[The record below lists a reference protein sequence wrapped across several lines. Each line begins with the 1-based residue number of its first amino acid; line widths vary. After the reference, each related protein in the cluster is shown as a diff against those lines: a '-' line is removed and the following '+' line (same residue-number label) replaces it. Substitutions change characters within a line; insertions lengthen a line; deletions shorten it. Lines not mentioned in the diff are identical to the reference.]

1 VGVGSDGSSH
11 IVGRRGWLTIQRHH
25 YDGTVRID
33 YCLPDVALDSITFYA
48 LLQKADLMRN
58 KILTIAIPT
67 FNRADSLSLLLRTLA
82 RDLRDLED
90 QIDIII
96 SDNASSDNTFKT
108 IEEFQAVWPMA
119 KVLLSSINRGPEENF
134 CQCIDRISTKY
145 FWILGDD
152 DLPKLGAIEK
162 ILHLLRN
169 ESPDLV
175 YLQSEWYENISNA
188 SQGEMAGNIVYSKM
202 GQFQFARRVNVWF
215 TFISGMIVNFDSYK
229 QNVDGMNIRRFTNTS
244 LVQLGWVL
252 PVLANGGKF
261 LYIKTPCVLA
271 RQGNTGGYKLFK
283 VFGNNFPTIVFES
296 LQSDLKIARAICRR
310 YAITF
315 LPDLIWGARYGRVGD
330 FVDEDPVRALRPKFG
345 GTLTYR
351 LLLLPVAYWPRPL
364 ARLSLAVAHLLS
376 RLLVI
381 TDSMQEKFHLK
392 GC

>member
-1 VGVGSDGSSH
+1 
-11 IVGRRGWLTIQRHH
+11 
-25 YDGTVRID
+25 
-33 YCLPDVALDSITFYA
+33 
-48 LLQKADLMRN
+48 MRN